1 MLKRKGWL
9 IAIIIT
15 IITLF
20 VILFMFF
27 NISPAG
33 STVTQERLEKD
44 ITSILRKNGLQKDNG
59 SMIRGNGSGYYWNY
73 PKQDEAVESKVID
86 LNVRPRIV
94 ANLKNYVEVETL
106 MEVWL
111 YIKEREMPFNIDGIT
126 FYFSAANEIFKMVTP
141 NEIYMS
147 ADEFSNLYQKIDHGE
162 TSIKERKKLLAKI
175 YVEESGYQR
184 RSGHVQVKGDG
195 FN

>member
-1 MLKRKGWL
+1 
-9 IAIIIT
+9 
-15 IITLF
+15 
-20 VILFMFF
+20 
-27 NISPAG
+27 
-33 STVTQERLEKD
+33 
-44 ITSILRKNGLQKDNG
+44 
-59 SMIRGNGSGYYWNY
+59 
-73 PKQDEAVESKVID
+73 
-86 LNVRPRIV
+86 
-94 ANLKNYVEVETL
+94 
-106 MEVWL
+106 
-111 YIKEREMPFNIDGIT
+111 MPFNIDGIT